1 MVGHLLVPIE
11 VVRNFVLAVISR
23 RLCCGLVLKSKDGD
37 VDALALG
44 VLLLRENLH
53 LVSCGVRLLN
63 QVLHDFEITVLSCN
77 MQRCVVAVR
86 PRVQINARL
95 FDYYL
100 DAPKVATPAQVVE
113 HVPTLVV
120 RVVEPGLLGAIS
132 SHNLQ
137 LALQK
142 FHELLS
148 DFVVSL
154 HVLELRR
161 LHVVGE
167 LLQELDSSLEVRI
180 HLLN

>member
-1 MVGHLLVPIE
+1 
-11 VVRNFVLAVISR
+11 
-23 RLCCGLVLKSKDGD
+23 
-37 VDALALG
+37 
-44 VLLLRENLH
+44 
-53 LVSCGVRLLN
+53 
-63 QVLHDFEITVLSCN
+63 
-77 MQRCVVAVR
+77 MQRRVVAVR
-86 PRVQINARL
+86 SRVQINARL
-95 FDYYL
+95 LDDYL
-100 DAPKVATPAQVVE
+100 HAPEVASPAQVVE
-113 HVPTLVV
+113 DVPTLVV

-167 LLQELDSSLEVRI
+167 LLQEFDSSLEVRI

>member
-1 MVGHLLVPIE
+1 M
-11 VVRNFVLAVISR
+11 ISR
-23 RLCCGLVLKSKDGD
+23 RFGCGLVFEPEDGD
-37 VDALALG
+37 VNALALG

-53 LVSCGVRLLN
+53 LVSCNVRLLD
-63 QVLHDFEITVLSCN
+63 QVLNDFEITVFGCN
-77 MQRCVVAVR
+77 MQRRVVAVR
-86 PRVQINARL
+86 PRVQINAGL
-95 FDYYL
+95 LDYYL
-100 DAPKVATPAQVVE
+100 DAPEVATPAQVVE

-120 RVVEPGLLGAIS
+120 RVVEPGLLGAIT

-167 LLQELDSSLEVRI
+167 LLQEIYASLEVRI